1 MGRLQTHA
9 PQQTASSWTR
19 MHPRCHSA
27 RVRSLNPS
35 NCDRAAR
42 EQLLLKRLMHIGH
55 PIYLDDYRLNS
66 SEARFKLP
74 NWSGELARI
83 TESERGHAAGVL
95 VKDQCAGDWRY
106 GALTALWLDGPGI
119 SRLTRSPL
127 DRTAH
132 RAARRGPASETG
144 ASDGEAATPGPG
156 ALRTG
161 ILTDDSLFYAILT
174 CAVVRPPPQPI
185 DWR

>member
-1 MGRLQTHA
+1 MARIWRQMLIGRNFA
-9 PQQTASSWTR
+9 FGSIASVHR
-19 MHPRCHSA
+19 CPRYAQSSGNPGNA
-27 RVRSLNPS
+27 GSLLRVSP
-35 NCDRAAR
+35 
-42 EQLLLKRLMHIGH
+42 
-55 PIYLDDYRLNS
+55 
-66 SEARFKLP
+66 EARFKLP